1 MGVKFFGQF
10 LLERGAITRDQLLQ
24 ATELQSQRNRPLGAV
39 AVEQGYLSPE
49 QAQRI
54 NTEQQSTD
62 RRFGELA
69 LELGYMTEPQVHEVL
84 KLQSQSR
91 IRIGEAMVAIG
102 CITEEQ
108 LARQLSDFQ
117 IDQAIYQTGRVEL
130 PPGTPHTE
138 FVSTAIDLT
147 EKMLLRVGGL
157 TGKRGQPQNI
167 GEDALRIPGLL
178 TLHIPFSGA
187 IKARYVV
194 SASRDVALTLA
205 HRILGDDLTVS
216 DELALDALKE
226 FCNIVTGNVCAKHSH
241 ADNPLEIGP
250 PEDGAGAVPR
260 RGGLLAPLHLP
271 DGRFELRLLFD

>member
-24 ATELQSQRNRPLGAV
+24 ATELQSQRNRPLGAI

-49 QAQRI
+49 QAQRV
-54 NTEQQSTD
+54 NSEQQSTD

-102 CITEEQ
+102 CITEEE

-117 IDQAIYQTGRVEL
+117 IDQAVYQTGRVEL
-130 PPGTPHTE
+130 PAGTPHPE

-157 TGKRGQPQNI
+157 TGKRGVVQTVGAEQ
-167 GEDALRIPGLL
+167 LRIPGLL

-187 IKARYVV
+187 VAARFVV
-194 SASRDVALTLA
+194 SASRDAALTLA

-226 FCNIVTGNVCAKHSH
+226 FCNIVTGNVCAKHSRDDH
-241 ADNPLEIGP
+241 PLEIGP
-250 PEDGAGAVPR
+250 PEDGVGVTPR
-260 RGGLLAPLHLP
+260 RGGVLVPLHLP

>member
-10 LLERGAITRDQLLQ
+10 LLERGAITREQLLQ
-24 ATELQSQRNRPLGAV
+24 ATELQSARNRPLGAI
-39 AVEQGYLSPE
+39 AVEKGYLSPE

-54 NTEQQSTD
+54 NSEQQSTD

-69 LELGYMTEPQVHEVL
+69 LELKFMTEPQVHEVL
-84 KLQSQSR
+84 KLQSESR

-102 CITEEQ
+102 CITEEEV
-108 LARQLSDFQ
+108 ARQLSDFQ
-117 IDQAIYQTGRVEL
+117 IDQAVYQTGRVEL
-130 PPGTPHTE
+130 PIGTLHPE

-157 TGKRGQPQNI
+157 TGKRGQAMKVGN
-167 GEDALRIPGLL
+167 EELKIPGLL
-178 TLHIPFSGA
+178 TLHIPFTGA
-187 IKARYVV
+187 VKARFAA

-226 FCNIVTGNVCAKHSH
+226 FCNIVTGNVCAKHSREE
-241 ADNPLEIGP
+241 NPLEIGP
-250 PEDGAGAVPR
+250 PEDGPGAPAP
-260 RGGLLAPLHLP
+260 RGGLVVPLHLP
-271 DGRFELRLLFD
+271 DGRFELRVLFD